1 MDTLVLLT
9 LTGLG
14 LGALYFLI
22 ASGLALIFGL
32 MDVLN
37 FAHGAFLTVGCY
49 TAWVTA
55 DAVGGVPGL
64 LLATVVGTATGLV
77 LAVVVELV
85 LIRRLYGRVKEQILV
100 TVGLS
105 LAIPALVQTVWGADA
120 RPFPVPDALAGTFD
134 VLGARV
140 PVNRLLLIA
149 VAVLVLTGIRLFLA
163 RTRFG
168 LVVRAGV
175 EDRAMV
181 TALGIDVTRAFT
193 LVFALGGALAGLAGV
208 LGGLYFG
215 SLSPH
220 QGTSLLVFAFVV
232 VIIGGLH
239 SITKVAVAALTV
251 GLVQQYAN
259 YYAGGYGD
267 LAAVIL
273 LAVVVLTR
281 PAPHTDTP
289 WQRLR
294 RVLTVP
300 SPAVTATAGVP
311 VTDTAGG
318 APAATTRPAENA
330 AGSAPTAET
339 SKTAGT
345 AAARTPGSAG
355 PDGSA
360 GGTS

>member
-37 FAHGAFLTVGCY
+37 FAHGAFLTVAGY
-49 TAWVTA
+49 TAWRTA
-55 DAVGGVPGL
+55 ETVGGVPGL
-64 LLATVVGTATGLV
+64 LLAAVVGTVTGLA

-85 LIRRLYGRVKEQILV
+85 LIRRLYGRAREQILV

-105 LAIPALVQTVWGADA
+105 LAIPAAVQTIWGADA
-120 RPFPVPDALAGTFD
+120 RTFPVPDALSGTVG
-134 VLGARV
+134 VLGAQV
-140 PVNRLLLIA
+140 PVNRFLLIA
-149 VAVLVLTGIRLFLA
+149 VAVLVLFGVQLFLS
-163 RTRFG
+163 RTRYG
-168 LVVRAGV
+168 LIVRAGV

-208 LGGLYFG
+208 LGGIYFG

-220 QGTSLLVFAFVV
+220 QGTSLLIFAFVV
-232 VIIGGLH
+232 VIIGGLG
-239 SITKVAVAALTV
+239 SIPGVALSALSV

-267 LAAVIL
+267 LAVIIL
-273 LAVVVLTR
+273 LAAVVLAR
-281 PAPHTDTP
+281 PKAGTDSP
-289 WQRLR
+289 LLRLR
-294 RVLTVP
+294 RALT
-300 SPAVTATAGVP
+300 
-311 VTDTAGG
+311 
-318 APAATTRPAENA
+318 APRAQ
-330 AGSAPTAET
+330 
-339 SKTAGT
+339 
-345 AAARTPGSAG
+345 
-355 PDGSA
+355 SA
-360 GGTS
+360 GGTA

>member
-37 FAHGAFLTVGCY
+37 FAHGAFLTVACY
-49 TAWVTA
+49 TAWRTA
-55 DAVGGVPGL
+55 ETVGGIPGL
-64 LLATVVGTATGLV
+64 LLAAVVGTATGLA

-85 LIRRLYGRVKEQILV
+85 LIRRLYGRIKEQILV

-105 LAIPALVQTVWGADA
+105 LAVPALVQTVWGADA
-120 RPFPVPDALAGTFD
+120 RTFPVPDALSGTVG

-140 PVNRLLLIA
+140 PVNRFLLIA
-149 VAVLVLTGIRLFLA
+149 VALLVLFGVRLFLS
-163 RTRFG
+163 RTRYG
-168 LVVRAGV
+168 LIVRAGV

-208 LGGLYFG
+208 LGGIYFG

-232 VIIGGLH
+232 VIIGGLV
-239 SITKVAVAALTV
+239 SITSVALSALSV

-267 LAAVIL
+267 LAVVFL
-273 LAVVVLTR
+273 LAAVVLAR
-281 PAPHTDTP
+281 PAAGTGSPLG
-289 WQRLR
+289 RLR
-294 RVLTVP
+294 RALT
-300 SPAVTATAGVP
+300 AH
-311 VTDTAGG
+311 
-318 APAATTRPAENA
+318 
-330 AGSAPTAET
+330 
-339 SKTAGT
+339 
-345 AAARTPGSAG
+345 RTHA
-355 PDGSA
+355 A
-360 GGTS
+360 GGTA

>member
-37 FAHGAFLTVGCY
+37 FAHGAFLTVSVY
-49 TAWVTA
+49 TVWRTA
-55 DAVGGVPGL
+55 ETVGGMPGL
-64 LLATVVGTATGLV
+64 LLAAVVGTLTGLL
-77 LAVVVELV
+77 LAAVVELV

-105 LAIPALVQTVWGADA
+105 LAVPALVQTVWGADA
-120 RPFPVPDALAGTFD
+120 RPFPVPDALSGTVG

-140 PVNRLLLIA
+140 PVNRFLLVA
-149 VAVLVLTGIRLFLA
+149 VALLVLAGIHLFLS
-163 RTRFG
+163 RTRYG
-168 LVVRAGV
+168 LIVRAGV

-232 VIIGGLH
+232 VIIGGLV
-239 SITKVAVAALTV
+239 SITSVALSALTV

-267 LAAVIL
+267 LA
-273 LAVVVLTR
+273 VVVLLAAVVLSR
-281 PAPHTDTP
+281 PAAGTGSPA
-289 WQRLR
+289 RLR
-294 RVLTVP
+294 RALT
-300 SPAVTATAGVP
+300 ALR
-311 VTDTAGG
+311 
-318 APAATTRPAENA
+318 TR
-330 AGSAPTAET
+330 
-339 SKTAGT
+339 
-345 AAARTPGSAG
+345 
-355 PDGSA
+355 SA
-360 GGTS
+360 GGTA

>member
-37 FAHGAFLTVGCY
+37 FAHGAFLTVACY
-49 TAWVTA
+49 TAWRTA
-55 DAVGGVPGL
+55 GTVGGIPGL
-64 LLATVVGTATGLV
+64 LLAAVVGTATGLA

-85 LIRRLYGRVKEQILV
+85 LIRRLYGRIKEQILV

-105 LAIPALVQTVWGADA
+105 LAVPALVQTVWGADA
-120 RPFPVPDALAGTFD
+120 RTFPVPDALSGTVG

-140 PVNRLLLIA
+140 PVNRFLLIA
-149 VAVLVLTGIRLFLA
+149 VALLVLFGVRLFLS
-163 RTRFG
+163 RTRYG
-168 LVVRAGV
+168 LIVRAGV

-208 LGGLYFG
+208 LGGIYFG

-232 VIIGGLH
+232 VIIGGLV
-239 SITKVAVAALTV
+239 SITSVALSALSV

-267 LAAVIL
+267 LAVVFL
-273 LAVVVLTR
+273 LAAVVLAR
-281 PAPHTDTP
+281 PAAGTGSPLG
-289 WQRLR
+289 RLR
-294 RVLTVP
+294 RALT
-300 SPAVTATAGVP
+300 AH
-311 VTDTAGG
+311 
-318 APAATTRPAENA
+318 
-330 AGSAPTAET
+330 
-339 SKTAGT
+339 
-345 AAARTPGSAG
+345 RTHA
-355 PDGSA
+355 A
-360 GGTS
+360 GGTA

>member
-37 FAHGAFLTVGCY
+37 FAHGAFLTVSVY
-49 TAWVTA
+49 TAWRTA
-55 DAVGGVPGL
+55 ETVGGAPGL
-64 LLATVVGTATGLV
+64 LLAAVVGTLTGLL

-105 LAIPALVQTVWGADA
+105 LAVPALVQTVWGADA
-120 RPFPVPDALAGTFD
+120 RPFPVPDALAGTVG

-140 PVNRLLLIA
+140 PVNRFLLIA
-149 VAVLVLTGIRLFLA
+149 VALLVLTGIHLFLS
-163 RTRFG
+163 RTRYG
-168 LVVRAGV
+168 LIVRAGV
-175 EDRAMV
+175 EDRSMV

-232 VIIGGLH
+232 VIIGGLV
-239 SITKVAVAALTV
+239 SITSVALSALTV

-267 LAAVIL
+267 LA
-273 LAVVVLTR
+273 VVVLLAAVVLSR
-281 PAPHTDTP
+281 PA
-289 WQRLR
+289 
-294 RVLTVP
+294 
-300 SPAVTATAGVP
+300 AG
-311 VTDTAGG
+311 
-318 APAATTRPAENA
+318 
-330 AGSAPTAET
+330 AGSAPARLRRALTAL
-339 SKTAGT
+339 
-345 AAARTPGSAG
+345 RTR
-355 PDGSA
+355 SA
-360 GGTS
+360 GGTA